1 MGKNDFGISRAEIVF
16 FLCET
21 AAIFLYGFCTEF
33 DYLSSTKTPVDDNT
47 VEMAEEVA
55 WTRYAMF

>member
-21 AAIFLYGFCTEF
+21 AVIFLYGFCTDF
-33 DYLSSTKTPVDDNT
+33 DDLSSTKTATNYDT
-47 VEMAEEVA
+47 VEKAQEVA
-55 WTRYAMF
+55 WTRYPFF

>member
-33 DYLSSTKTPVDDNT
+33 DSLSSTTTPTDYKT
-47 VEMAEEVA
+47 VEKAEEVA
-55 WTRYAMF
+55 WTRYPMF

>member
-33 DYLSSTKTPVDDNT
+33 DSLSSTKTPVDDNT
-47 VEMAEEVA
+47 ME
-55 WTRYAMF
+55 

>member
-1 MGKNDFGISRAEIVF
+1 MGKTDFGISRAEIVF

-33 DYLSSTKTPVDDNT
+33 DYLSSTTTAVDHDT
-47 VEMAEEVA
+47 VEKAQEVA